1 MNFISDWAI
10 LNDTKSKQLERIL
23 TEFYRLSNPEIN
35 QACSLLESYH
45 AVYRRNRLEQRRN
58 QRSLDQPRINRGCPP
73 PTAIQLHEIAQR
85 MHAKAGIRLQ
95 AEQVKTQ
102 LHDLAKRLRQ
112 YRHHVRENLGVTVFS
127 DNSNT
132 CVIGDRFPSSHSMN
146 HRDEREEPTEPTA
159 WLSGGLTSRSQC
171 KLLRN
176 SSCCSR

>member
-10 LNDTKSKQLERIL
+10 LNDTKSKQLKRIL
-23 TEFYRLSNPEIN
+23 TEFYRLSKSEIN

-58 QRSLDQPRINRGCPP
+58 QRSLGQTRMTRRCPP

-85 MHAKAGIRLQ
+85 MHAKAGLTLR
-95 AEQVKTQ
+95 AEQVKIQ
-102 LHDLAKRLRQ
+102 LQDLAKRLRQ

-132 CVIGDRFPSSHSMN
+132 CVIGDRSSSSHSMN
-146 HRDEREEPTEPTA
+146 HRDEREEPTEPMA
-159 WLSGGLTSRSQC
+159 WLGGGLIHRSQC
-171 KLLRN
+171 KLVRN
-176 SSCCSR
+176 GSCCSR

>member
-23 TEFYRLSNPEIN
+23 TEFYRLSKSEIN

-58 QRSLDQPRINRGCPP
+58 QRSLGERKINQGCPP

-85 MHAKAGIRLQ
+85 IHGRTGIRLQ

-112 YRHHVRENLGVTVFS
+112 YRHHVRQNLRVTVSS

-132 CVIGDRFPSSHSMN
+132 RLISDRFPSGNSMN
-146 HRDEREEPTEPTA
+146 HRDVPEEPTEPMA
-159 WLSGGLTSRSQC
+159 WLSGGLMHRSQC
-171 KLLRN
+171 RLARN
-176 SSCCSR
+176 GS